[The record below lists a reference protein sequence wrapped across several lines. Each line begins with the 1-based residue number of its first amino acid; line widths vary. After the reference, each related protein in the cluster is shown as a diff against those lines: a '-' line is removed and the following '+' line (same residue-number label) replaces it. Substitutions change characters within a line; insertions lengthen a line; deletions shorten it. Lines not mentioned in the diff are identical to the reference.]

1 MKQIFE
7 FEHTVD
13 GLYGAYL
20 DSIAGFRHLHA
31 ESERGKVNLAKL
43 LCGDNASDAELA
55 EAGAECVYSYAEGE
69 PGEPGFVEIHTCTY
83 DEYISRNAE
92 RGMNQWFAG
101 NMLAVN
107 IYAFWE
113 NFHRQRIASL
123 LGKEKHDIQAPIMG
137 DLRLYRQSILHHN
150 GKALKEISKCEVL
163 KWYLEGEAIFL
174 DTEKISE
181 IILQIKKLIQELKTE
196 WRVRSSRRLR

>member
-13 GLYGAYL
+13 GLYGVYL
-20 DSIAGFRHLHA
+20 DSLAGFRHLHA
-31 ESERGKVNLAKL
+31 EGERKKANLAKL
-43 LCGDNASDAELA
+43 LCGDSASDTELA
-55 EAGAECVYSYAEGE
+55 GAGAECVYSYAKGE
-69 PGEPGFVEIHTCTY
+69 PGEPDFVEIHTCTY
-83 DEYISRNAE
+83 DEYISRTAE

-123 LGKEKHDIQAPIMG
+123 LGKEKSDIRAPIMG
-137 DLRLYRQSILHHN
+137 DLRRYRQSILHHN
-150 GKALKEISKCEVL
+150 GKALKGIRKCEVL
-163 KWYLEGEAIFL
+163 KWYSEGDAIFL
-174 DTEKISE
+174 DNEKVHE
-181 IILQIKKLIQELKTE
+181 IILQIKKFIQELKTE
-196 WRVRSSRRLR
+196 WRK